1 MNTTTQIRL
10 HKHVLLT
17 LITRRSLKRD
27 LPFVMQLSSFMWFGV
42 GSAIRN
48 TQGHLDVL
56 TAGVTDQTTVL
67 QISGLPL
74 CISMHI
80 I

>member
-1 MNTTTQIRL
+1 MLSAYTHNQ
-10 HKHVLLT
+10 
-17 LITRRSLKRD
+17 SLSKRD
-27 LPFVMQLSSFMWFGV
+27 LPFMMQLSSFMWFGV

-48 TQGHLDVL
+48 TQGHLDTL

-74 CISMHI
+74 CISI
-80 I
+80 LYTLFKQTKKY